1 MTENIIITEKE
12 ILDNPNNFELGQLVR
27 TKYFKSNNF
36 EKCPICGA
44 EKKNALLKKKILKKI
59 CRYQK

>member
-27 TKYFKSNNF
+27 TKLFKSSKF

-44 EKKNALLKKKILKKI
+44 EKKCTPEEENCKKDL
-59 CRYQK
+59 

>member
-36 EKCPICGA
+36 
-44 EKKNALLKKKILKKI
+44 
-59 CRYQK
+59 

>member
-44 EKKNALLKKKILKKI
+44 EKKCTPEEENFKKDL
-59 CRYQK
+59 

>member
-1 MTENIIITEKE
+1 MSIKITITEKE
-12 ILDNPNNFELGQLVR
+12 IADNPNNFELGQLVR

-44 EKKNALLKKKILKKI
+44 EKKCTPEEENFKKDL
-59 CRYQK
+59 